1 MISGKTSAT
10 TSALMQ
16 IDTLYIETGARAHP
30 AAARIMTRL
39 NAHRVEE
46 IEDYQTLFS
55 RRKTGYLTKRNTRN
69 LFIAVKRG
77 ALVKEAPVAYGYG
90 SDDLHYYYIHAYNC
104 VYECE
109 YCYLQGYFSSPDL
122 VLFVN
127 HDEIIREMRQIAATH
142 ATKRVWFHAGEF
154 SDSLALSHISDELG
168 DYWKFFAETPNAWL
182 ELRTKSINLNAMRR
196 LEPLPN
202 AVVSFSLSTPAQA
215 AKHDREAPAIPLRLA
230 AMQRLKDRGFRLGV
244 HFDPLIYAAD
254 FAQNFEAMV
263 AELAR
268 IIGFGAIDYLSLGV
282 VRFAKDVFREA
293 KQNYPESEIFAR
305 NFIQGTDQKMR
316 YIRPLRMQMLET
328 GREILK
334 KHGCPEDKIYF
345 CME

>member
-1 MISGKTSAT
+1 
-10 TSALMQ
+10 MQ
-16 IDTLYIETGARAHP
+16 IDTLYIERAALAYP
-30 AAARIMTRL
+30 ASAKIVSKLSAQ
-39 NAHRVEE
+39 RVEE
-46 IEDYQTLFS
+46 IEDHQSVFS
-55 RRKTGYLTKRNTRN
+55 RRGTNYLTKRTTRN

-104 VYECE
+104 IYECE

-127 HDEIIREMRQIAATH
+127 HAEIIGEMRQLAAKH
-142 ATKRVWFHAGEF
+142 ASKRVWFHAGEF
-154 SDSLALSHISDELG
+154 SDSLALSHISDELSE
-168 DYWKFFAETPNAWL
+168 YWDFFAETPNAWL
-182 ELRTKSINLNAMRR
+182 ELRTKSINLHVMRK
-196 LEPLPN
+196 LNPLPN

-215 AKHDREAPAIPLRLA
+215 EKHDREAPAVSQRLA
-230 AMQRLKDRGFRLGV
+230 AMLRLKERGFRLGV
-244 HFDPLIYAAD
+244 HFDPLIYATD
-254 FAQNFEAMV
+254 FAQHFETLV
-263 AELAR
+263 AELAD

-282 VRFAKDVFREA
+282 VRFAKDVYREA
-293 KQNYPESEIFAR
+293 RQNYADSEIFAR

-328 GREILK
+328 GRELLK